1 MSAPTS
7 PSASGATPDP
17 LQRLQGLE
25 RLEGYLREDPSNP
38 GLLAEAFEAALQCAE
53 WERAAFHL
61 GHAQALQPGNL
72 AWALREGD
80 LLLAQGRHERA
91 AEVLGRLQTLSGTPP
106 EFADAVLHNL
116 AWIAFQ
122 AGQYQACLDQLAG
135 RMQDT
140 RKPAP
145 VALARLWLRALH
157 HAGQVEQAV
166 AWASAAQEQ
175 GWLPAAAAGVASLAA
190 LDADQ
195 LVLAGQWAQSA
206 LQQSTPADRPIEALV
221 TQSSLALA
229 RQDAQQAR
237 TLARSALQISPR
249 DGRAWSAHALADL
262 LAGDL
267 PTALA
272 HFDNAL
278 AAIPGHIGTWHG
290 KAWAQLLSSD
300 LQAAQ
305 RSFTSALELDRNF
318 AESHGGLAVALALQ
332 GHSQEARQHIERA
345 LRLDPVNLSGRYAQ
359 AILEGEIQDLESFQ
373 AFARRLLRGQD
384 GLLQAVL
391 GASRGGR

>member
-7 PSASGATPDP
+7 PSASGATPD
-17 LQRLQGLE
+17 LLNNLE

-38 GLLAEAFEAALQCAE
+38 GLLAECFQAALQCAQ

-61 GHAQALQPGNL
+61 AHARALLPGNL

-80 LLLAQGRHERA
+80 LLLAQGHHERA
-91 AEVLGRLQTLSGTPP
+91 AEVLGGLQALSGTPP

-122 AGQYQACLDQLAG
+122 AGRYQACTDQLAG
-135 RMQDT
+135 RMQDMP
-140 RKPAP
+140 RAAP

-157 HAGQVEQAV
+157 HTGQVEQAV
-166 AWASAAQEQ
+166 AWAVAAQER

-195 LVLAGQWAQSA
+195 LPLAGRWAASA
-206 LQQSTPADRPIEALV
+206 LQQSVPDAPPIEALV

-229 RQDAQQAR
+229 RQDAAQAIAM
-237 TLARSALQISPR
+237 ARRALQISPR
-249 DGRAWSAHALADL
+249 DGRAWSAHAFADL

-267 PTALA
+267 PAALA

-278 AAIPGHIGTWHG
+278 ATMPGHIGTWHG
-290 KAWAQLLSSD
+290 RAWAQLLSSD
-300 LQAAQ
+300 LPAAQ
-305 RSFTSALELDRNF
+305 RSFTTALELDRNF

-332 GHSQEARQHIERA
+332 GLAEEARQHIERA
-345 LRLDPVNLSGRYAQ
+345 LCLDASNLSGRYAQ
-359 AILEGEIQDLESFQ
+359 AIVGGEIQDLESFQ
-373 AFARRLLRGQD
+373 ALARRLLRGQE
-384 GLLQAVL
+384 GLLQAVM
-391 GASRGGR
+391 AVSRSGR

>member
-1 MSAPTS
+1 MSAPTF
-7 PSASGATPDP
+7 PFASGTTPDP
-17 LQRLQGLE
+17 RHSLD

-38 GLLAEAFEAALQCAE
+38 GLLAECFQAALQCAE

-80 LLLAQGRHERA
+80 LLLAQGHHERA
-91 AEVLGRLQTLSGTPP
+91 AQVLGRLLTLGGTPP
-106 EFADAVLHNL
+106 EFTDAVLHNL
-116 AWIAFQ
+116 AWIEFQ
-122 AGQYQACLDQLAG
+122 AGRFQACTDQLAG

-140 RKPAP
+140 RKPASA
-145 VALARLWLRALH
+145 ALARLWLRALH
-157 HAGQVEQAV
+157 HSGQVEQAV

-195 LVLAGQWAQSA
+195 LVLAGQWAQRA
-206 LQQSTPADRPIEALV
+206 LQQSTPADPPIEALV
-221 TQSSLALA
+221 TQASLALA
-229 RQDAQQAR
+229 RQDAAQAIA
-237 TLARSALQISPR
+237 LARSALQISPH

-272 HFDNAL
+272 HFDKAL
-278 AAIPGHIGTWHG
+278 TTMPGHIGTWHG

-300 LQAAQ
+300 LAAAHS
-305 RSFTSALELDRNF
+305 SFTSALELDRNF

-332 GHSQEARQHIERA
+332 GLGQEARHHAERA
-345 LRLDPVNLSGRYAQ
+345 LRLDASNLSGRYAQ
-359 AILEGEIQDLESFQ
+359 AILQGEIQDLESFQ
-373 AFARRLLRGQD
+373 ALARRLLRGQD

-391 GASRGGR
+391 GAAARGR

>member
-1 MSAPTS
+1 MSAQTS
-7 PSASGATPDP
+7 PSASGTTPDP
-17 LQRLQGLE
+17 RHSLD
-25 RLEGYLREDPSNP
+25 RLEGYLREDSSNL
-38 GLLAEAFEAALQCAE
+38 GLLAECFEAALQCAE
-53 WERAAFHL
+53 WERAACHL
-61 GHAQALQPGNL
+61 AHAQALQPGNL

-80 LLLAQGRHERA
+80 LLLAQDHHERA
-91 AEVLGRLQTLSGTPP
+91 AEVLGRLQTLGGTPP

-122 AGQYQACLDQLAG
+122 AGRYQACTEQLAG

-140 RKPAP
+140 RKAAP

-157 HAGQVEQAV
+157 HGGQVQQAV
-166 AWASAAQEQ
+166 AWASAAEEQ

-195 LVLAGQWAQSA
+195 LVLAGRWAQSA
-206 LQQSTPADRPIEALV
+206 LQQSSPADHPIEALV
-221 TQSSLALA
+221 TQASLALA
-229 RQDAQQAR
+229 RQEAQQACA
-237 TLARSALQISPR
+237 LARAALQISPR

-267 PTALA
+267 PMALA

-278 AAIPGHIGTWHG
+278 ATIPGHIGTWHG

-332 GHSQEARQHIERA
+332 GLRPEALEHAERA
-345 LRLDPVNLSGRYAQ
+345 LRLDASNLSGRYAQ
-359 AILEGEIQDLESFQ
+359 AILQGETQDLASFQ
-373 AFARRLLRGQD
+373 ALARRLLHGQD

-391 GASRGGR
+391 GAATRGR